1 MLCCKFKIEKL
12 SAAILEFVLYS
23 FIGWTYETVIT
34 SISWGRFADRGWLH
48 LPICPIYGF
57 CAFFLLLLLGR
68 LKGILTI
75 FLAGT
80 AVTTAAELAAS
91 YLLEIFTD
99 ERLWDY
105 YDWKFNF
112 DGRVSLFSSLIFGA
126 MCVLLIKVLHP
137 AAVKL
142 AGKLPSGALIVTA
155 AVMLAAVL
163 ADTAATLAGL

>member
-1 MLCCKFKIEKL
+1 MVRSKGINRL
-12 SAAILEFVLYS
+12 SAAVVEFVFYS

-68 LKGILTI
+68 LKGILPI
-75 FLAGT
+75 FLSGT

-137 AAVKL
+137 TAVKL
-142 AGKLPSGALIVTA
+142 AGKMSGRAVIGTA
-155 AVMLAAVL
+155 AVMLAAIL
-163 ADTAATLAGL
+163 ADIAATLAGL

>member
-1 MLCCKFKIEKL
+1 MTREKNKKL

-68 LKGILTI
+68 LKGVLPI

-112 DGRVSLFSSLIFGA
+112 DGRVSLFSSLIFGV

-137 AAVKL
+137 AAVRITEKI
-142 AGKLPSGALIVTA
+142 SGRAVIVTA
-155 AVMLAAVL
+155 AVMLAAIL
-163 ADTAATLAGL
+163 ADIAATLAGL

>member
-1 MLCCKFKIEKL
+1 MIKSKIEKL
-12 SAAILEFVLYS
+12 SAVILEFVLYG

-57 CAFFLLLLLGR
+57 CAFFLLLILGR
-68 LKGILTI
+68 LKSIPLI

-91 YLLEIFTD
+91 YLLEHFTD

-137 AAVKL
+137 SAVRIT
-142 AGKLPSGALIVTA
+142 GKMSTPAVIVTA
-155 AVMLAAVL
+155 VVMLAAVL

>member
-12 SAAILEFVLYS
+12 SAVILEFVLYG

-34 SISWGRFADRGWLH
+34 SISWGHFADRGWLH

-57 CAFFLLLLLGR
+57 CAFFLLLILGR
-68 LKGILTI
+68 LKSIPLI

-91 YLLEIFTD
+91 YLLELFID

-137 AAVKL
+137 AAIRIT
-142 AGKLPSGALIVTA
+142 GKMSVPAVIVTA
-155 AVMLAAVL
+155 AVMLAAILMDIV
-163 ADTAATLAGL
+163 ATLEGL

>member
-12 SAAILEFVLYS
+12 SAVILEFVLYG

-57 CAFFLLLLLGR
+57 CSFFLLLILGR
-68 LKGILTI
+68 LKSIPLI
-75 FLAGT
+75 FLTGT

-91 YLLEIFTD
+91 YLLELFTD

-112 DGRVSLFSSLIFGA
+112 DGRVSLFSSLIFGG

-137 AAVKL
+137 AAVKITEKMRGH
-142 AGKLPSGALIVTA
+142 AVIVTA

-163 ADTAATLAGL
+163 ADTVATLAGL

>member
-12 SAAILEFVLYS
+12 SAVILEFVLYG

-57 CAFFLLLLLGR
+57 CAFFLLLILGR
-68 LKGILTI
+68 LKSIPLI

-91 YLLEIFTD
+91 YLLELFTD

-137 AAVKL
+137 AAIRITGKMSAL
-142 AGKLPSGALIVTA
+142 AVIVTA
-155 AVMLAAVL
+155 VVMLAAVL

>member
-12 SAAILEFVLYS
+12 SAVILEFVLYG

-34 SISWGRFADRGWLH
+34 SISWGHFADRGWLH

-57 CAFFLLLLLGR
+57 CAFFLLLILGR
-68 LKGILTI
+68 LKSIPLI

-137 AAVKL
+137 AAL
-142 AGKLPSGALIVTA
+142 RFAEKLPSPVLIGAA
-155 AVMLAAVL
+155 AVMLAAIF
-163 ADTAATLAGL
+163 ADTAVTLAGQ